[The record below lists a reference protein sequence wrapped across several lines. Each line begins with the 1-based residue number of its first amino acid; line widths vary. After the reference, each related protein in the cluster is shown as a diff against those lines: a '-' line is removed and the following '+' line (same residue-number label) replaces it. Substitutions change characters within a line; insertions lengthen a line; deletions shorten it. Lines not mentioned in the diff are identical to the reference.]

1 MKEFYYDSNACW
13 GKCTNLKDIKEKALL
28 QTDGPYGAFKTV
40 DEFLDKSVNTESE
53 PLSFGTRREH
63 TGPTSLRMHLGEQ
76 GLLEDFLKLME
87 EEKCQS

>member
-1 MKEFYYDSNACW
+1 MTEFYYDSNACW
-13 GKCTNLKDIKEKALL
+13 GKCTSLKDIKEKALL
-28 QTDGPYGAFKTV
+28 QTGPYGAFKTV
-40 DEFLDKSVNTESE
+40 DEFLDKSMNVGSE

-63 TGPTSLRMHLGEQ
+63 TGIISLRMHLEEQ